1 MVFVF
6 LSIINV
12 TIMEKELYRYN
23 PWWENNTAL
32 WSNLLDRTESFDA
45 ILPNISNKQVVFL
58 SGLRRIGKTSL
69 MKLCIKHLIN
79 EKKINP
85 LQILYVSM
93 DDFLFIGKSIIEI
106 VESFK
111 TIHKI
116 KNEEQVYLFLDEIT
130 FVNEYELQ
138 LKNLYDKGNSK
149 IFASSS
155 SASLLK
161 KQKGYLTGRSTTLEV
176 LPLSFE
182 MYLQFKNIVVSKADE
197 HLLETYFKDYLLTGG
212 IPEYVLTNDAVY
224 INELMDNIIY
234 KDIAAINGI
243 RQTQQLKKYF
253 LLLMERSGKTMSI
266 NKVAK
271 VLGISTE
278 TSKRYFDMFCDT
290 FIVSPVTRFG
300 KLNEQLVSPKKI
312 YCCDTGIRTFYTG
325 ERDFGALFEN
335 YAFLRL
341 KHLNLSYVYENT
353 IELDFISQ
361 NKVLMECKFHN
372 EALSEKQQLLFDNFK
387 VTEKY
392 IVRNYNDIE
401 MIRAKHSPILSS
413 NHQ

>member
-1 MVFVF
+1 
-6 LSIINV
+6 
-12 TIMEKELYRYN
+12 
-23 PWWENNTAL
+23 
-32 WSNLLDRTESFDA
+32 
-45 ILPNISNKQVVFL
+45 
-58 SGLRRIGKTSL
+58 
-69 MKLCIKHLIN
+69 MKLCIKYLIN

-85 LQILYVSM
+85 LHVLYVSM

-106 VESFK
+106 VENFK

-116 KNEEQVYLFLDEIT
+116 KNEEHIYLFLDEIT
-130 FVNEYELQ
+130 FVEDYELQ

-155 SASLLK
+155 SASLLQ
-161 KQKGYLTGRSTTLEV
+161 KQKGYLTGRSVTFEV

-182 MYLQFKNIVVSKADE
+182 MYLQFKNIVINKADG
-197 HLLETYFKDYLLTGG
+197 HLKETYFKDYLLTGG
-212 IPEYVLTNDAVY
+212 IPEYVLTNDVAY
-224 INELMDNIIY
+224 ISELMDNIIY
-234 KDIAAINGI
+234 KDIAAVNGI
-243 RQTQQLKKYF
+243 RQIRQLKDYF

-312 YCCDTGIRTFYTG
+312 YCCDTGIRTYYTG
-325 ERDFGALFEN
+325 ERDWGALFEN
-335 YAFLRL
+335 YVYLRL

-353 IELDFISQ
+353 TELDFISL
-361 NKVLMECKFHN
+361 NKILIECKFHN
-372 EALSEKQQLLFDNFK
+372 ETLNEKQQLLFDNFK
-387 VTEKY
+387 ATEKY
-392 IVRNYNDIE
+392 IIRTYNDV
-401 MIRAKHSPILSS
+401 
-413 NHQ
+413 

>member
-1 MVFVF
+1 
-6 LSIINV
+6 
-12 TIMEKELYRYN
+12 MEKELYRYN
-23 PWWENNTAL
+23 PWWENNTTIL
-32 WSNLLDRTESFDA
+32 DGLLDRTESFDF
-45 ILPNISNKQVVFL
+45 ILPNIINKQVVFL
-58 SGLRRIGKTSL
+58 TGLRRIGKTSL
-69 MKLCIKHLIN
+69 MKLCIKYLIN

-85 LQILYVSM
+85 LHILYVSM
-93 DDFLFIGKSIIEI
+93 DDFLFIGKSIIDI

-111 TIHKI
+111 IIHKI

-130 FVNEYELQ
+130 FVDEYELQ

-149 IFASSS
+149 ILASSS
-155 SASLLK
+155 SASLLQ
-161 KQKGYLTGRSTTLEV
+161 KQKGHLTGRSITLEV

-182 MYLQFKNIVVSKADE
+182 MYLNFKNIVITKADE
-197 HLLETYFKDYLLTGG
+197 HLKETYFKDYLLTGG

-234 KDIAAINGI
+234 KDIAAVNGI
-243 RQTQQLKKYF
+243 RQIKQLKDYF

-271 VLGISTE
+271 VLGVSTE

-290 FIVSPVTRFG
+290 FIVNPVTRFG

-325 ERDFGALFEN
+325 ERDWGALFEN
-335 YAFLRL
+335 YAYLRL
-341 KHLNLSYVYENT
+341 KYLNLSYIYENST
-353 IELDFISQ
+353 ELDFISQ

-372 EALSEKQQLLFDNFK
+372 EALSQKQQMLFDNFK
-387 VTEKY
+387 AKEKY
-392 IVRNYNDIE
+392 ILRSYDDIE
-401 MIRAKHSPILSS
+401 MIRKKHKPT
-413 NHQ
+413 